1 MFKPALFTLLIL
13 PSLPAHALDTHPLP
27 PEQLLTLGTKL
38 AAHAGSNQWQQ
49 LWQRT
54 RAAGHLQPEPG
65 RAYFTLS
72 QAQLPQLARETLT
85 KADQVEAQNNTFA
98 LYRRAFPGQVV
109 GMLDEQPLN
118 ASASSSTGAA
128 CPRTWPTPP
137 MPISAAQAWCRATP
151 ALEGTGTLTA
161 RGKATS

>member
-13 PSLPAHALDTHPLP
+13 PSLPAHALDTQPLA
-27 PEQLLTLGTKL
+27 PEQLLTLGAKL

-118 ASASSSTGAA
+118 AFCLVIDWRSLPQNMADSPYAYLSSASLVQGYP
-128 CPRTWPTPP
+128 CP
-137 MPISAAQAWCRATP
+137 
-151 ALEGTGTLTA
+151 
-161 RGKATS
+161 